1 MLHLFWP
8 LVKRKYASLHQM
20 DNSNFGTLVGVFL
33 AFGSGSYDRKLKQ
46 HLF

>member
-8 LVKRKYASLHQM
+8 LVQRKCSSLHQL

-46 HLF
+46 QHF